1 VFLLA
6 LYQLTTV
13 SMLLAHIFTGQLMLK
28 LLVDIQRHLFQI
40 EKEDMI
46 IFNILMREVEVTLL
60 QYIQIECTLK

>member
-1 VFLLA
+1 
-6 LYQLTTV
+6 
-13 SMLLAHIFTGQLMLK
+13 MLLAHIFTRQLMLK

-60 QYIQIECTLK
+60 QYIQIECTLKCLERPT